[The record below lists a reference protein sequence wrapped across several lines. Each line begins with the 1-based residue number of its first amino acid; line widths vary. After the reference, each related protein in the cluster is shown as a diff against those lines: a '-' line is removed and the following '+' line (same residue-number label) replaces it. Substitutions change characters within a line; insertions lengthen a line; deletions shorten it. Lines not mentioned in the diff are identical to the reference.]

1 MFQCLCQLAIQLYRC
16 QVLYSNVCVN
26 WLFAMFEC
34 YMHTYKSRLALVP
47 SLTSPPPH
55 TPHTPHTHTMAYRH
69 GTSRSRSHDCSIDRD
84 GHSEMSALCGRSE
97 SDQGSRGR
105 VQELSRLQMCASLGQ
120 WIYSTNAM
128 LCFGAVVTA
137 RGRVLNYP
145 WATENIVNCMTKTE
159 SVLFMYAYRINIH
172 WGP

>member
-1 MFQCLCQLAIQLYRC
+1 
-16 QVLYSNVCVN
+16 
-26 WLFAMFEC
+26 
-34 YMHTYKSRLALVP
+34 
-47 SLTSPPPH
+47 
-55 TPHTPHTHTMAYRH
+55 MAYRH

-120 WIYSTNAM
+120 WIYSTYAM